1 MFKIKPGDV
10 TVTKSLRIPGRLV
23 QRLDI
28 LAKEHDVSF
37 TELVLQCLEYAL
49 DELDGQKQ
57 AEQNT
62 VREDDI

>member
-10 TVTKSLRIPGRLV
+10 TVTKSLRIPSRLI

-49 DELDGQKQ
+49 DNIQDSRK
-57 AEQNT
+57 
-62 VREDDI
+62 DK

>member
-10 TVTKSLRIPGRLV
+10 TVTKSLRIPSRLV

-49 DELDGQKQ
+49 DELDGQEQ

-62 VREDDI
+62 VREDI

>member
-23 QRLDI
+23 QRLDS
-28 LAKEHDVSF
+28 LAEENGVSF

-49 DELDGQKQ
+49 NSMDSDAKETEKAMAQK
-57 AEQNT
+57 
-62 VREDDI
+62 